1 MKIEIV
7 SSGDGSHTLF
17 LPDMN
22 ETYHSM
28 HGAVAESQYVFID
41 KGLEEAAKGLNEIR
55 ILEIGFGTGLNT
67 LLSLK
72 WAEEQ
77 KKKVYYTTLEPF
89 PLSDEVVDKLNYG
102 SMVASPYAEN
112 YQVLH
117 KSSWE
122 ESVVLTEFFTLTKH
136 KTKLEEAVLQDSFDL
151 IYFDAFA
158 PNKQAEVWDLS
169 NIGKCYS
176 LLNKG
181 SILVSYCAQGQ
192 FKRNLKAAGFE
203 LEVLSG
209 PPGKKEMT
217 RAVKLRD

>member
-77 KKKVYYTTLEPF
+77 KKNVYYTTLEPF

-102 SMVASPYAEN
+102 SMVAAPYAEN

-117 KSSWE
+117 KSPWE

-136 KTKLEEAVLQDSFDL
+136 KTKLEDAVLQDSFDL

-169 NIGKCYS
+169 NIEKCYS

-181 SILVSYCAQGQ
+181 GTLVSYCAQGQ

-203 LEVLSG
+203 LEVLVG